1 LRSNTPQVEEE
12 CEPCRIVPLM
22 QRVEK
27 EQDEKRGIAINEQEG
42 ERAE

>member
-12 CEPCRIVPLM
+12 CEPCRIVSLM

-27 EQDEKRGIAINEQEG
+27 EQDEKRGINEQEG